1 MEQFQTLLK
10 NGIEFSARGP
20 KVTLQDIAEIEQM
33 IQAPLP
39 EQYRDYLLHAN
50 GGVLYKLKNEKIDYP
65 CSKVYWPKEIKT
77 DAEYVI
83 LSDFLSTVHPEFK
96 TKTLRYS
103 FETWKEHLPEYTLP
117 FGHNP
122 GTGYFLI
129 GYGAE
134 NRGKIY
140 YWCYYQRICGF
151 IADSFIEL
159 IQGIVPHTAI
169 DDW

>member
-10 NGIEFSARGP
+10 NGIEFSSLGP
-20 KVTLQDIAEIEQM
+20 KVTLQDISEIEQM
-33 IQAPLP
+33 IQSPLP
-39 EQYRDYLLHAN
+39 EQYRDYLLHFN
-50 GGVLYKLKNEKIDYP
+50 GGRLSKIKGEKIDYP
-65 CSKVYWPKEIKT
+65 CSKVYWSKEIET

-83 LSDFLSTVHPEFK
+83 LRDFFCTVCPEC
-96 TKTLRYS
+96 TAGTLRYN

-117 FGHNP
+117 FGRGP

-151 IADSFIEL
+151 IADSFVEL
-159 IQGIVPHTAI
+159 IQGIFPLL
-169 DDW
+169 DD